1 MLSLSVCV
9 FCGSRAG
16 KDNEYKNATEKL
28 GRLLAE
34 ENCRLVYG
42 GGNIGLMGIAAENI
56 QSGGGEVMGV
66 IPEHLLQAEVGKTD
80 IHNFIVTQNMH
91 ERKKVMFMNCEA
103 IIIIPGGVGTLDEFF
118 EVLTWAQLKLH
129 SKPIIILNVK
139 GFWDPLIKLIN
150 HLIENGFADESLS
163 GLFKVVTSPEEA
175 IGALKVND

>member
-1 MLSLSVCV
+1 
-9 FCGSRAG
+9 
-16 KDNEYKNATEKL
+16 
-28 GRLLAE
+28 
-34 ENCRLVYG
+34 
-42 GGNIGLMGIAAENI
+42 
-56 QSGGGEVMGV
+56 
-66 IPEHLLQAEVGKTD
+66 
-80 IHNFIVTQNMH
+80 
-91 ERKKVMFMNCEA
+91 MNCEA

-163 GLFKVVTSPEEA
+163 RLFKVVTSPEEA